1 MAQRKARKSDA
12 IAMLEADHRKVE
24 ELFEE
29 FEDAEESAERQRTAE
44 QIWHE
49 LEVHA
54 QLEEEIFYPAVAKQ
68 ADDAA
73 KLVEEAREEHQ
84 KMKDL
89 IQQLRGLQN
98 ADDDQ
103 FDDKMQELKE
113 TVEHHVQE
121 EEGELFPQ
129 AKSELGDQMKE
140 LGARMQESKRELEA
154 RA

>member
-1 MAQRKARKSDA
+1 MAAKKTRKSDA

-29 FEDAEESAERQRTAE
+29 FEDAEKPAERQETAE
-44 QIWHE
+44 QICHE
-49 LEVHA
+49 LEIHA

-84 KMKDL
+84 KVKEL
-89 IQQLRGLQN
+89 IAQLRRMKNPEG
-98 ADDDQ
+98 DS
-103 FDDKMQELKE
+103 FDEKMQELKE
-113 TVEHHVQE
+113 CVEHHVEE

-129 AKSELGDQMKE
+129 AKSELGEQMKE
-140 LGARMQESKRELEA
+140 LGARMQETKKELEA

>member
-1 MAQRKARKSDA
+1 MAQKKSRKSDA
-12 IAMLEADHRKVE
+12 ISMLEADHRKVE

-29 FEDAEESAERQRTAE
+29 FEDAEESAERQETAE
-44 QIWHE
+44 RICHE

-84 KMKDL
+84 KMKEL
-89 IQQLRGLQN
+89 IQQLRGLRN

-103 FDDKMQELKE
+103 LGEKMEALKE
-113 TVEHHVQE
+113 CVEHHVEE